1 MNPRCYSVC
10 RQLQLHDPTAKLT
23 SDFPREIQQST
34 RLTHI
39 DYSLNWCHL
48 KLTCRQLSEGQIRIS
63 KKMHRHKYCTC
74 KVSLKGL
81 DCLSKSSGYTAINA
95 GSMDRLSVLFSVSCF
110 VQWYNQRL
118 HAVF

>member
-48 KLTCRQLSEGQIRIS
+48 KLTYRQLSEGQIRIS
-63 KKMHRHKYCTC
+63 QKNAQTQILYMQ
-74 KVSLKGL
+74 
-81 DCLSKSSGYTAINA
+81 SKSQRT
-95 GSMDRLSVLFSVSCF
+95 RLSQQE
-110 VQWYNQRL
+110 QWLYGD
-118 HAVF
+118 